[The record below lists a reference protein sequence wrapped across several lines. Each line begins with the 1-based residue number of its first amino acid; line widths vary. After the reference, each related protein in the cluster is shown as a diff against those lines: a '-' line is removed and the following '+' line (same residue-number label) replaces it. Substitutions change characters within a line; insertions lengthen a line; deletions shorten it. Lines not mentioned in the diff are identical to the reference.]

1 MELTT
6 CLWFDGRAREAAN
19 FYTSIFPE
27 SSVADNWIAP
37 TDTPGNKQGEEIV
50 VNFTIFGQ
58 PFIGL
63 NGGPQ
68 FPHSEAISFQIP
80 CADQAEINKYWDLLI
95 ADGGQESQCG
105 WLKDKFGVS
114 WQVTAPEMGQY
125 LGGSDPAGCQRATQA
140 MLQMKK
146 IDLAA
151 MKKAYLGEQFMS
163 GDRISLIIGVLI
175 SAFGTRKLEDGNLL
189 VTSVITIFC
198 MAVTRGIWEV
208 VKKVRSR

>member
-6 CLWFDGRAREAAN
+6 CLWFNGQAREAAN
-19 FYTSIFPE
+19 FYTSIFPD

-50 VNFTIFGQ
+50 VNFTMFGR

-80 CADQAEINKYWDLLI
+80 CADQAEIDKYWEILT
-95 ADGGQESQCG
+95 ADGGAESQCG
-105 WLKDKFGVS
+105 WLKDKFGIS
-114 WQVTAPEMGQY
+114 WQVISKEMDLY
-125 LGGSDPAGCQRATQA
+125 LCGANSEGARRATQA
-140 MLQMKK
+140 MLSMRK

-151 MKKAYLGEQFMS
+151 MQRAYFAM
-163 GDRISLIIGVLI
+163 
-175 SAFGTRKLEDGNLL
+175 T
-189 VTSVITIFC
+189 
-198 MAVTRGIWEV
+198 
-208 VKKVRSR
+208 